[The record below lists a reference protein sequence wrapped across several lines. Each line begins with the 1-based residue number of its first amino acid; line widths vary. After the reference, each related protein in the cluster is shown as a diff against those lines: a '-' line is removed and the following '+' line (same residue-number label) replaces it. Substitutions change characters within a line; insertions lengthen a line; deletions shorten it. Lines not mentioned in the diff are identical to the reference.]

1 MKKMR
6 TIILVAALCGLSGC
20 ATTNKDPLEGI
31 NRGIYKFND
40 VADRY
45 AMKPVAKA
53 YKAVAPTPVRTGI
66 SNFFSNLGTLTT
78 VVNDLLQLKFA
89 QAFSDAGR
97 FVINTTFGLAGFVDV
112 ASMDKI
118 EKHNEDFGQTL
129 GYWGVGSGAYLV
141 LPILGPSS
149 VRDAGGLV
157 VDTIT
162 SDPITYLHNIGE
174 VRTYNQFRAVQLL
187 DKRTQLLD
195 ATDLVDNASID
206 PYAFMRDAYLQ
217 RRASQVQDGL
227 VPQELLQDEF
237 QPADDEPATPADKQS
252 ATPVDIQQSAVEPSA
267 PAEIITTDA
276 VVTAPAEV
284 SANDVTAVLAD
295 QASGQ
300 VPMQPVQAE
309 ATPADMHV
317 ETQPQIEQQVSLESH
332 VNAQALPPLQAP
344 ETEAVDATVSAV
356 ENTPSQDA
364 QPVSNATSQPEAV
377 MGQTEETPTQMSAVD
392 LTLQALE
399 ADK

>member
-1 MKKMR
+1 MTNMKKLR
-6 TIILVAALCGLSGC
+6 AIVLIAVLFGVSGC

-78 VVNDLLQLKFA
+78 IVNDLLQLKFA

-97 FVINTTFGLAGFVDV
+97 FVINTTFGIAGFIDV
-112 ASMDKI
+112 ASMDNVP
-118 EKHNEDFGQTL
+118 KHQEDFGQTL

-141 LPILGPSS
+141 LPILGPST

-157 VDTIT
+157 VDTVT
-162 SDPITYLHNIGE
+162 SDPIQYLHNIGQ
-174 VRTYNQFRAVQLL
+174 VRTYNQVRLVQLL
-187 DKRTQLLD
+187 DRRTQLLD

-217 RRASQVQDGL
+217 RRASLIQDGL

-237 QPADDEPATPADKQS
+237 EPADDDAPAQPAPQPSSSSDAVLLQS
-252 ATPVDIQQSAVEPSA
+252 AAPIEGSVETVETVEPS
-267 PAEIITTDA
+267 
-276 VVTAPAEV
+276 V
-284 SANDVTAVLAD
+284 
-295 QASGQ
+295 Q
-300 VPMQPVQAE
+300 VEQPVETSDAAVALESATESSASAEMTPE
-309 ATPADMHV
+309 ATEV
-317 ETQPQIEQQVSLESH
+317 
-332 VNAQALPPLQAP
+332 LPPLLEQADQSGEEVP
-344 ETEAVDATVSAV
+344 VVESDATAVVAGVDETLLAV
-356 ENTPSQDA
+356 EA
-364 QPVSNATSQPEAV
+364 A
-377 MGQTEETPTQMSAVD
+377 TPTPQ
-392 LTLQALE
+392 
-399 ADK
+399 

>member
-1 MKKMR
+1 MKNMKTLR
-6 TIILVAALCGLSGC
+6 AIVLTAVLVNVSGC

-89 QAFSDAGR
+89 QAFTDAGR
-97 FVINTTFGLAGFVDV
+97 FVINSTFGIAGFIDV

-118 EKHNEDFGQTL
+118 EKHQEDFGQTL

-141 LPILGPSS
+141 LPIIGPST
-149 VRDAGGLV
+149 VRDASGLFI
-157 VDTIT
+157 DTVT
-162 SDPITYLHNIGE
+162 SDPITYLHNTGQI
-174 VRTYNQFRAVQLL
+174 RAHNQVRAVQLL

-217 RRASQVQDGL
+217 RRASLIQDGL
-227 VPQELLQDEF
+227 VPKELLQDEF
-237 QPADDEPATPADKQS
+237 EPADEDVPNHSEQTPA
-252 ATPVDIQQSAVEPSA
+252 
-267 PAEIITTDA
+267 TTDA
-276 VVTAPAEV
+276 VLLQSAAPIETAPVEAVENAPVTTELPTQVLEEV
-284 SANDVTAVLAD
+284 VEPVALDASAALA
-295 QASGQ
+295 
-300 VPMQPVQAE
+300 PE
-309 ATPADMHV
+309 
-317 ETQPQIEQQVSLESH
+317 
-332 VNAQALPPLQAP
+332 ALPPMQESADQSSLEEVPVVEA
-344 ETEAVDATVSAV
+344 ETAAIVAGVD
-356 ENTPSQDA
+356 
-364 QPVSNATSQPEAV
+364 
-377 MGQTEETPTQMSAVD
+377 ETL
-392 LTLQALE
+392 LTLDAVLPAQ
-399 ADK
+399 